1 MKKEISPGLA
11 AAVVIL
17 VVVVAL
23 VALIIFTNPR
33 GRNLKVQP
41 STEQTAP
48 PKASGPSG
56 GTATPGGGGG
66 Q

>member
-11 AAVVIL
+11 AAVIIL

-33 GRNLKVQP
+33 GGNMKIQP
-41 STEQTAP
+41 NPNAATTP
-48 PKASGPSG
+48 PHASGPNG
-56 GTATPGGGGG
+56 PTGGGGGG

>member
-11 AAVVIL
+11 AAVIIL

-33 GRNLKVQP
+33 RAGGDVTPANNLTQP
-41 STEQTAP
+41 VG
-48 PKASGPSG
+48 PKGPD
-56 GTATPGGGGG
+56 
-66 Q
+66 